1 MSTPWIIAFAALW
14 LLVIVLGL
22 VVLGAF
28 RRLEFWFSEAQ
39 KALDAATA
47 QLRSDGLQT
56 GEIVGAFSATTID
69 GARFGRADLLEEPS
83 IVLFISSDCAACEL
97 LLSGLE
103 RGVLPDSSERF
114 VVVTDNHADAERVT
128 SASAT
133 VVIQQAA
140 SVAQAFKSHRTPH
153 VFVLDANGHV
163 VANGSP
169 NTWEDMADLVTASG
183 KGGGVARM
191 HEAAAVPSSA

>member
-1 MSTPWIIAFAALW
+1 MSTPWIIAFATLW

-22 VVLGAF
+22 VVLGAL
-28 RRLEFWFSEAQ
+28 RRLDFWFSEAQ

-47 QLRSDGLQT
+47 QLRSDGLQS
-56 GEIVGAFSATTID
+56 GEIVGAFSATTVD
-69 GARFGRADLLEEPS
+69 GAPFARDDLLEEPS
-83 IVLFISSDCAACEL
+83 IVLFVSSDCAACAL

-103 RGVLPDSSERF
+103 RGDRPESSERF
-114 VVVTDNHADAERVT
+114 VVVTDNNADAERVST
-128 SASAT
+128 AGAK

-153 VFVLDANGHV
+153 LFVLDGNGHV

-169 NTWEDMADLVTASG
+169 NTWEDMADLVNASG
-183 KGGGVARM
+183 KGGVTHM
-191 HEAAAVPSSA
+191 HEAAAVPSSV